1 MFKRRTVS
9 GVKTTL
15 TLNNNCV
22 VKARI
27 RNSIS
32 EIKTA
37 TLDVTNVDR
46 LAPNTFTP
54 IATTT
59 SNSITVTGST
69 TDKPGTEKYGSS
81 GIAEYYFSKDNG
93 TSWQTNE
100 DKTQTSYTYTEL
112 TQGTEYT
119 IKMKAIDKAG
129 NETITESITATTI
142 NIANL
147 GDIQISATP
156 STPTNKDVTVTVTW
170 PSNTTGLIKKISKD
184 NGANWSDYTGPITV
198 SSNCI
203 VKAKLI
209 DTTSQEGKTATAN
222 ITNIDKTNPTVT
234 AKQSSVTI
242 TEGASNA
249 LSNYF
254 TITANGRYGISST
267 IYTDPSDSNAQVTNT
282 NTLKVGTHTIKCTAT
297 KETGATENATITIVV
312 EESGPKVDE
321 NGLAKE
327 NTTIKPDKNSN
338 LQIVIPT
345 GFAPAILQ
353 TGTTQSLPGQ
363 DGSVKNKMPASQWN
377 NITAEDINK
386 GIVVVD
392 AEGNE
397 FVWIPITDAS
407 KFARTAW
414 TTGSSTTPQTLSKS
428 AYWEDTTT
436 TEYTKMVTS
445 VTNNKGFYVARYEAS
460 ANSDS
465 SKAQSKRG
473 ATAWISISQ
482 IDAITKV
489 ANYNSALH
497 SHLMYG
503 IEWDSILNWL
513 KGNATIS
520 SSTKGETKPMELT
533 DLQTNSC
540 SWGNYRYST
549 GNAATNKGSPP
560 TTGKSEYWKA
570 NNIYDLAGNVSEW
583 TQEKHSTGTYRA
595 FRGGN
600 CYGNGDEY
608 PAAYRSNSDA
618 SNTFNGVGFRSSFYL

>member
-1 MFKRRTVS
+1 MLKFLVNNRIVHKDGRVTKVKNFRVGENRGITLVVLVITIVVMLIITTTVIS
-9 GVKTTL
+9 LSTNNLKTKHLSNMYADIKSLDDKVAVFYNQYGTL
-15 TLNNNCV
+15 PLKEKFTGSMQFQTVANPNDDLDGYYVIDVNKLNNLILTKKLTWQNDDV
-22 VKARI
+22 YI
-27 RNSIS
+27 INT
-32 EIKTA
+32 KTHTIYYPHGV
-37 TLDVTNVDR
+37 TLDGETYYR
-46 LAPNTFTP
+46 L
-54 IATTT
+54 
-59 SNSITVTGST
+59 
-69 TDKPGTEKYGSS
+69 PG
-81 GIAEYYFSKDNG
+81 EYSVIY
-93 TSWQTNE
+93 E
-100 DKTQTSYTYTEL
+100 
-112 TQGTEYT
+112 
-119 IKMKAIDKAG
+119 
-129 NETITESITATTI
+129 
-142 NIANL
+142 
-147 GDIQISATP
+147 
-156 STPTNKDVTVTVTW
+156 
-170 PSNTTGLIKKISKD
+170 
-184 NGANWSDYTGPITV
+184 
-198 SSNCI
+198 
-203 VKAKLI
+203 
-209 DTTSQEGKTATAN
+209 
-222 ITNIDKTNPTVT
+222 ITNPIVT
-234 AKQSSVTI
+234 AKQSSITI
-242 TEGASNA
+242 TEGDSNE

-254 TITANGRYGISST
+254 TITANGKYGISSIVYADT
-267 IYTDPSDSNAQVTNT
+267 SNNNEVVTNT
-282 NTLKVGTHTIKCTAT
+282 NTLASGTHVIKCTAT
-297 KETGATENATITIVV
+297 KETGATASATITIVV
-312 EESGPKVDE
+312 EERGPKVDE

-353 TGTTQSLPGQ
+353 TGKTQSLPGQ

-392 AEGNE
+392 ADGNE
-397 FVWIPITDAS
+397 FVWIPITDTS
-407 KFARTAW
+407 KFARSAW
-414 TTGSSTTPQTLSKS
+414 GGNASATLDNDN
-428 AYWEDTTT
+428 YWEDTTT
-436 TEYTKMVTS
+436 TEYTNMVTS
-445 VTNNKGFYVARYEAS
+445 VTNNKGFFVARYEAS
-460 ANSDS
+460 ANSDF

-473 ATAWISISQ
+473 AAAWISISQ
-482 IDAITKV
+482 IEAITKV

-583 TQEKHSTGTYRA
+583 TQEKRSTGTYRA
-595 FRGGN
+595 FRGGS